1 MKVLGVKSIRILV
14 ETFCFYKKNG
24 SPLPL
29 VKTLDLTSG
38 SSVRGKVCLILV
50 KIIFNCFKFYS
61 IDRL

>member
-14 ETFCFYKKNG
+14 EIFCFYKKNG

-38 SSVRGKVCLILV
+38 SSVRGKVGLTLV
-50 KIIFNCFKFYS
+50 KIVFNYFNFY
-61 IDRL
+61 IINR